1 MIKHDCAYIV
11 VKMLKEEQTF
21 DICEVSKGILEEIVE
36 NTIIE
41 KLKECSANIQWLGK
55 SLEIL

>member
-1 MIKHDCAYIV
+1 
-11 VKMLKEEQTF
+11 MLKEEQTF
-21 DICEVSKGILEEIVE
+21 DICEVSKAILEEIVE